1 MLHYP
6 KGDTV
11 FFTST
16 ALLALVGL
24 FVALLWA
31 WTWSGVGASARRVAD
46 AHGSARWIGQRGD
59 DAPGVAAHA
68 LLSLVWFVT
77 ADLVGREAAGLD
89 TLGPC
94 ALLLG
99 LLAAM
104 ILVAVQSLYLGGM
117 PEWAYPGWMARRY
130 YAAHPQAR
138 ERELGV
144 GALI

>member
-1 MLHYP
+1 MF
-6 KGDTV
+6 V
-11 FFTST
+11 TST

-31 WTWSGVGASARRVAD
+31 WTWSGVGASARRVAMRMD
-46 AHGSARWIGQRGD
+46 LRGGSASAEMTRLVW
-59 DAPGVAAHA
+59 PLMP

-77 ADLVGREAAGLD
+77 AYLVGREAAGLD

-117 PEWAYPGWMARRY
+117 PEWAYPGWMARSY